1 MTLITILTWLVC
13 YTGICHTESVT
24 VSPEALAIAT
34 CESGDTVTLGTAN
47 WSAINTNEDGTID
60 SGAWQ
65 FNDYW
70 VWSSDDTWAIRP
82 VANALDESSQ
92 TFLQKYP
99 IAAAAPPHVQY
110 AMFNH
115 LWDNGYGWEHW
126 SASKPCWSQWL
137 TILSRNLNCISC

>member
-1 MTLITILTWLVC
+1 MIFITILTWLVC
-13 YTGICHTESVT
+13 NTSMCHTESVT
-24 VSPEALAIAT
+24 VPPEALAIAT

-47 WSAINTNEDGTID
+47 WTAINTNVDGTID

-82 VANALDESSQ
+82 VANTLDESSQ

-110 AMFNH
+110 AMFAH
-115 LWDNGYGWEHW
+115 IWDNGYGWKHW

-137 TILSRNLNCISC
+137 TINKKGQAVMR